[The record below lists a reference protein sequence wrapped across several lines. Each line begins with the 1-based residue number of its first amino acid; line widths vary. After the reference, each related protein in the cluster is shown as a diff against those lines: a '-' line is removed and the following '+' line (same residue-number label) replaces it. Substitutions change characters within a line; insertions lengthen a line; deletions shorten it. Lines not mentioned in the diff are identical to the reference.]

1 MKTQAKKFPAILLAA
16 WMLVTV
22 LPFSAITAFAADAPT
37 TVTSIE
43 IEAIK
48 PADGV
53 EAKTDAIRIKSVN
66 GDEALADTVACVLD
80 DSAWWKVFPDDAEM
94 LEGDILDTIAQ
105 IVEGKVAIIQAVDL
119 KRKTMLSDGCFDLS
133 DPDPVFGAPGFRAA
147 VQKASRKR
155 SR

>member
-22 LPFSAITAFAADAPT
+22 LPFSAITAFAADEPT

-53 EAKTDAIRIKSVN
+53 
-66 GDEALADTVACVLD
+66 
-80 DSAWWKVFPDDAEM
+80 
-94 LEGDILDTIAQ
+94 
-105 IVEGKVAIIQAVDL
+105 
-119 KRKTMLSDGCFDLS
+119 
-133 DPDPVFGAPGFRAA
+133 
-147 VQKASRKR
+147 
-155 SR
+155 